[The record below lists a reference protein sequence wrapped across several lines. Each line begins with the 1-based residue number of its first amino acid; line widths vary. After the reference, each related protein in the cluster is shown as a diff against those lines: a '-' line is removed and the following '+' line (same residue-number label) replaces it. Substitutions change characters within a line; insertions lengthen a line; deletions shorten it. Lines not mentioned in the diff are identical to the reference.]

1 MKSFK
6 QYISEAR
13 PNLIKGWIHK
23 SGKIAT
29 STTDYSVWHIKQ
41 VMKNPSKFGLSKNKI
56 LKILADAGDSMSA
69 PEDYAEEQYESLVN
83 GMVDNDVYIEEY
95 LFKKGYCMFVID
107 KTHGKVEGWDVAST
121 RSAAKAIDD
130 KYLPFERDGFKLFEI
145 KTVRG
150 ADKYHT
156 NKLDWYDWVGGK
168 KKRNY
173 VSPMAQFREATN
185 IGRVTKGWIHESGKI
200 ASTAN
205 DFDEYHIIQLIKN
218 FKNFGLTEKK
228 MVAIIK
234 KDDDVKGDED
244 TAEHKLDLLLS
255 GKKDFHPGLENYVIK
270 NGWCRF
276 TLTRSGGGLFGKDL
290 KTSRKALQKLDDK
303 YFIAEQKTFKHFF
316 VETKKKEIEKIESK
330 FEYYNFLKGKAK
342 PNYVSPMA
350 QFRESTNQVEYVLW
364 GVPPGEREEVLVL
377 DAPGGKPITKLSS
390 AKKYKAVLEKE
401 HGVTKIRIQ
410 TIDFSQDLSKMFTNK
425 NLVR

>member
-6 QYISEAR
+6 QYITEAR
-13 PNLIKGWIHK
+13 PNLVKGWVHK
-23 SGKIAT
+23 SGKIAYV
-29 STTDYSVWHIKQ
+29 TTDYSIWHIKQ
-41 VMKNPSKFGLSKNKI
+41 VVKFPSKFGLSKNKI

-69 PEDYAEEQYESLVN
+69 PEDYAEEQYNDLIS
-83 GMVDNDVYIEEY
+83 GKVDNDVYIEEY
-95 LFKKGYCMFVID
+95 LFKKGYCMFLID

-130 KYLPFERDGFKLFEI
+130 KYLPFERNGFKLFEI

-173 VSPMAQFREATN
+173 VSPMAQFRE
-185 IGRVTKGWIHESGKI
+185 
-200 ASTAN
+200 
-205 DFDEYHIIQLIKN
+205 
-218 FKNFGLTEKK
+218 
-228 MVAIIK
+228 
-234 KDDDVKGDED
+234 
-244 TAEHKLDLLLS
+244 
-255 GKKDFHPGLENYVIK
+255 
-270 NGWCRF
+270 
-276 TLTRSGGGLFGKDL
+276 
-290 KTSRKALQKLDDK
+290 
-303 YFIAEQKTFKHFF
+303 
-316 VETKKKEIEKIESK
+316 SK
-330 FEYYNFLKGKAK
+330 
-342 PNYVSPMA
+342 
-350 QFRESTNQVEYVLW
+350 QVEFVLW
-364 GVPPGEREEVLVL
+364 GVPPGAKEETLVL
-377 DAPGGKPITKLSS
+377 DAPGGKPITKLST

>member
-130 KYLPFERDGFKLFEI
+130 KYLPFERDGFKMFEI

-173 VSPMAQFREATN
+173 VSPMAQFRE
-185 IGRVTKGWIHESGKI
+185 
-200 ASTAN
+200 
-205 DFDEYHIIQLIKN
+205 
-218 FKNFGLTEKK
+218 
-228 MVAIIK
+228 
-234 KDDDVKGDED
+234 
-244 TAEHKLDLLLS
+244 
-255 GKKDFHPGLENYVIK
+255 
-270 NGWCRF
+270 
-276 TLTRSGGGLFGKDL
+276 
-290 KTSRKALQKLDDK
+290 
-303 YFIAEQKTFKHFF
+303 
-316 VETKKKEIEKIESK
+316 SK
-330 FEYYNFLKGKAK
+330 
-342 PNYVSPMA
+342 
-350 QFRESTNQVEYVLW
+350 TNQVEYVLW

-410 TIDFSQDLSKMFTNK
+410 TIDFSQDLSKMFSGK
-425 NLVR
+425 SAVR